1 MTRFNIFLLFATFF
15 DLELTLMKGC
25 DIYALFNVLSPSP
38 IFLEPD
44 ATARVCAEVRKMMI
58 YDDDNDNGLQEPSPG
73 AGVRHH
79 RDAPH
84 EAHSAADDVWQ
95 THREETHLLLPRRGK
110 LSQLSYKLSLS
121 WRGTH
126 YTPLH

>member
-1 MTRFNIFLLFATFF
+1 M
-15 DLELTLMKGC
+15 
-25 DIYALFNVLSPSP
+25 
-38 IFLEPD
+38 
-44 ATARVCAEVRKMMI
+44 MMI
-58 YDDDNDNGLQEPSPG
+58 YDDNNDNGLQEPSPG

-110 LSQLSYKLSLS
+110 LSQLSYKLSLTKLE
-121 WRGTH
+121 R
-126 YTPLH
+126 YTLYATSLIIELYIVFIESQ

>member
-1 MTRFNIFLLFATFF
+1 
-15 DLELTLMKGC
+15 MKGC

-38 IFLEPD
+38 LFLEPD
-44 ATARVCAEVRKMMI
+44 ATARVCAEVRMMMMI
-58 YDDDNDNGLQEPSPG
+58 YDNDNDNGLQEPSLG

-95 THREETHLLLPRRGK
+95 THREETHLLLPRRGTVY
-110 LSQLSYKLSLS
+110 SVQCTVVY
-121 WRGTH
+121 TIH

>member
-1 MTRFNIFLLFATFF
+1 
-15 DLELTLMKGC
+15 MKGC

-38 IFLEPD
+38 LFLEPD
-44 ATARVCAEVRKMMI
+44 ATARVCAEVRMMMMI
-58 YDDDNDNGLQEPSPG
+58 YDDNNDNGLQEPSPG

-95 THREETHLLLPRRGK
+95 THREETHLLLSR
-110 LSQLSYKLSLS
+110 
-121 WRGTH
+121 RGTH
-126 YTPLH
+126 YDTIRHFTDHRIVYCIY